1 MLYNIAS
8 GDSTARGKMGAKVGA
23 LGKSTVR
30 TQRKRRWQRT
40 WEKLCKC
47 VLPPEIRK
55 RVYKRNGLMK
65 KKNKTEESQLK
76 NLKCFKKFSRFNL
89 RAVKI
94 ITIKYIHISIFHTCL
109 CVCVC
114 VKERNLRCSKNFWK
128 KSFSRSMRRL
138 IFLTVA
144 PVRDLSSEI
153 CVFIFLSRQK
163 EVKGKVFLPMSL
175 PSSPHLPSSSL
186 VLQIQSAYLT
196 NDGTPLPD
204 LCHVVNLG
212 FPGDHLKWTPDGNSA
227 WRQTSQRGWNDTCLA
242 IMHLLTFGQ
251 DHLSSLLEQHLG
263 IGKLFRLPLVV

>member
-144 PVRDLSSEI
+144 PVRDRSRSYWGMNRWRSEPWHGFMYLQPPPLLSHPG
-153 CVFIFLSRQK
+153 R
-163 EVKGKVFLPMSL
+163 PR
-175 PSSPHLPSSSL
+175 SPETTTGNVSFCHCS
-186 VLQIQSAYLT
+186 VLL
-196 NDGTPLPD
+196 
-204 LCHVVNLG
+204 
-212 FPGDHLKWTPDGNSA
+212 
-227 WRQTSQRGWNDTCLA
+227 
-242 IMHLLTFGQ
+242 
-251 DHLSSLLEQHLG
+251 
-263 IGKLFRLPLVV
+263 RL